1 MKKLFYLVIVFFIS
15 CGPQQTKNQEKLP
28 GRLGNEN
35 LALKNDKR
43 LNPQLLSALSE
54 VGLDSIAPPPPV
66 SVLSSEE
73 DRLQFI
79 ASSEPLYRGL
89 FASIYQSIDLPN
101 DVVNETRIIKDEDGN
116 EIKLYISRPKNMSSK
131 LPSVLHIHGGGMA
144 ILTANDPNYIH
155 WRQSLAAK
163 NLVVVG
169 VEFRNIGGVLG
180 NNPFPAGLNDCVYA
194 LKWVHQNK
202 EELGISKIIVS
213 GESGGGNLTI
223 ATALKAKEDGI
234 IDYID
239 GVYAQCPYISNLY
252 DYQDKKLKSL
262 VENDTYFLRVDM
274 LNVMA
279 SLYDGV
285 NSKNPLAW
293 PYHADLEMLKGLP
306 PHVISVNELDPLR
319 DEGLEFYKK
328 LKNAGVSARSKVIKG
343 TVHASEGIFPTQ
355 IPEIYNSALEDIKN
369 FAYSLE

>member
-101 DVVNETRIIKDEDGN
+101 NVVNETRIIKDEDGN
-116 EIKLYISRPKNMSSK
+116 EIKLYISRPKNISGK

-180 NNPFPAGLNDCVYA
+180 NNPFPAGLNDCVNA

-223 ATALKAKEDGI
+223 ATALKAKEDGM

-274 LNVMA
+274 LNIMA

-293 PYHADLEMLKGLP
+293 PYHA
-306 PHVISVNELDPLR
+306 I
-319 DEGLEFYKK
+319 
-328 LKNAGVSARSKVIKG
+328 
-343 TVHASEGIFPTQ
+343 
-355 IPEIYNSALEDIKN
+355 
-369 FAYSLE
+369 